1 MSENMAIVR
10 PEEPELTNFEVI
22 ERVLSSGDLSRM
34 DTADRVAFYWRTC
47 ESLGLNPL
55 TRPFLYLQ
63 LSGKTILYPTKDATD
78 QLRRMH
84 GVSVTSLRRER
95 DDDLGLF
102 TVFAHV
108 RTPDGRED
116 ESSGVVNTRGLSGD
130 ALGVALMK
138 AETKAKRRA
147 TLSIVG
153 LGFMDESE
161 IDGLPGAVKVD
172 LDADAA
178 PPAAGQP
185 TLLEAVERQRA
196 AMSATAAP
204 TVELAL
210 DVMDAATSATIAPE
224 DEEEEVDDDA
234 TAETDDI
241 ETLVAI
247 AEADA
252 GIEPAEA
259 PPAPP
264 KTSPFREAVAKAAE
278 APPAPAP
285 AKGLTVTQLAT
296 LARERGA
303 GRMAFASAMEC
314 VPADVAS
321 RIERMNDAERWTLA
335 TTMGLV

>member
-1 MSENMAIVR
+1 MSENTAIVR
-10 PEEPELTNFEVI
+10 HEEPELTNFEVI
-22 ERVLSSGDLSRM
+22 ERVLTSGDLSRM

-47 ESLGLNPL
+47 ESVGLNPL

-63 LSGKTILYPTKDATD
+63 LSGKTILYATKDATD
-78 QLRRMH
+78 QLRRLH
-84 GVSVTSLRRER
+84 SVSVTALRRER
-95 DDDLGLF
+95 DDDLGLY

-116 ESSGVVNTRGLSGD
+116 ESTGVVNLRGLSGE
-130 ALGVALMK
+130 ALGIALMK

-147 TLSIVG
+147 TLSIIG

-161 IDGLPGAVKVD
+161 VDSLPGAVKVD

-178 PPAAGQP
+178 PPPAGQP

-224 DEEEEVDDDA
+224 DEEEEDDDDA
-234 TAETDDI
+234 VDDI

-264 KTSPFREAVAKAAE
+264 ATSPFREAVAKAAE

-285 AKGLTVTQLAT
+285 VKGLTVTQLAT
-296 LARERGA
+296 LARERGT

-321 RIERMNDAERWTLA
+321 RIERMNDAERWSLA